1 MKELRICEKLYVNYI
16 MYTTDGDL
24 RHPVS
29 AQLLVTWQNS
39 IFLKSKIFAFLIIA
53 SKFGY

>member
-16 MYTTDGDL
+16 MYMTDGDL